1 MDAVM
6 LDRLP
11 TDISDVVPLDLL
23 LISENCF
30 LCEALG
36 RMLELDADIATVK
49 RVQAADAIALGLTT
63 KADAVLLCTATEDP
77 GAVRRLRRVAP
88 RVPLIACGLM
98 ETEDRVIAW
107 AEAGVSGYIARQTA
121 LSEFVGT
128 LRRILAGEQ
137 LSSPRIVAALL
148 SRFAHGP
155 HPGAATAPSLP
166 LCRLTRRERQIAE
179 LVAAERG
186 DKDIARLLN
195 ISVATTKFHVH
206 NLLRKLGV
214 QRRSDVVDAMPNAEP
229 GVHVRA
235 GAGHDRHSRGNNIT
249 GRSELPAPRMP
260 VGGYD
265 VDVRQQHPLAAK

>member
-11 TDISDVVPLDLL
+11 TGISDVTPLDLL
-23 LISENCF
+23 LIAENCF
-30 LCEALG
+30 LCEALA
-36 RMLELDADIATVK
+36 RMLEADPEISAVK
-49 RVQAADAIALGLTT
+49 QVRAAEAIALGLTT

-77 GAVRRLRRVAP
+77 AAVRRLRRVAP

-98 ETEDRVIAW
+98 ETEDQVIAW
-107 AEAGVSGYIARQTA
+107 AEAGLSGYIARQTA
-121 LSEFVGT
+121 LSEFIAT

-148 SRFAHGP
+148 HRFAHAAQ
-155 HPGAATAPSLP
+155 PGAATGKALSL
-166 LCRLTRRERQIAE
+166 RQLTRRERQIAE

-214 QRRSDVVDAMPNAEP
+214 QRRSDVGDALPNTEP
-229 GVHVRA
+229 SVHARGSAGQVRH
-235 GAGHDRHSRGNNIT
+235 GSGNNIT
-249 GRSELPAPRMP
+249 GPSELPVPRIP
-260 VGGYD
+260 VGGFD
-265 VDVRQQHPLAAK
+265 VDARLPQRLAAK